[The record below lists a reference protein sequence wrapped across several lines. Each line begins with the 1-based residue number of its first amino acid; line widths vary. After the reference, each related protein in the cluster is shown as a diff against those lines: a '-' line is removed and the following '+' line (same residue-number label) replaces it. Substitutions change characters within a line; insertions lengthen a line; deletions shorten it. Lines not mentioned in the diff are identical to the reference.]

1 MKTPSSTPSLTPP
14 ASDRSNG
21 SLANWKTY
29 KNEGLGFSIE
39 YPPGLESI
47 FSDPNSITI
56 GSPPEFLYIS
66 VIKSQFEERAY
77 NYFPDEYQKMI
88 KLEIGEKVNSR
99 FFQGRR
105 VEDSKIGNLTAKQ
118 FIDENSDEFPEN
130 ITERRLL
137 VAKDNLIYMIGGY
150 LNSSMSNELFSQILS
165 TLRFLD

>member
-1 MKTPSSTPSLTPP
+1 MQPP
-14 ASDRSNG
+14 H
-21 SLANWKTY
+21 L
-29 KNEGLGFSIE
+29 
-39 YPPGLESI
+39 
-47 FSDPNSITI
+47 
-56 GSPPEFLYIS
+56 
-66 VIKSQFEERAY
+66 KSQFEERAY